1 MPPDSANA
9 LSAAGLISGTPHST
23 PLPIDDEDREPAQR
37 LVEGRFETDLGNVV
51 ETLTEQ
57 TELQPA
63 ISRHTDPEVKLEHD
77 YKQKID

>member
-1 MPPDSANA
+1 M
-9 LSAAGLISGTPHST
+9 G
-23 PLPIDDEDREPAQR
+23 
-37 LVEGRFETDLGNVV
+37 LVEGRVETDLGNVV

-77 YKQKID
+77 YKQKND